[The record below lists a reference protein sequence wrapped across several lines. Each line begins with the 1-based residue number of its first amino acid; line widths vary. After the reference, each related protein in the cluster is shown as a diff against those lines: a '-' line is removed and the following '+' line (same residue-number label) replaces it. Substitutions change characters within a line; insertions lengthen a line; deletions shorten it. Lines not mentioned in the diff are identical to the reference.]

1 MPLMFKILLTVMLLS
16 AVLISTSL
24 ILEGVFGLK
33 DKKFV
38 FSLVSI
44 GTIGMLLSF
53 VISVVGLV
61 IYVVFCIWS

>member
-1 MPLMFKILLTVMLLS
+1 MPLMFKILLTVMLS
-16 AVLISTSL
+16 STVLISASL
-24 ILEGVFGLK
+24 ILEGVFELK

-44 GTIGMLLSF
+44 GAIAMLLSF
-53 VISVVGLV
+53 VASVVGLV